1 MAVKREEPQ
10 VQTETPQ
17 IKRDFKRDFIGKA
30 WLNKVL
36 KGEHEGTEY
45 INLTLDNNIQ
55 EVTIEKG
62 NRLLLWPNEKR
73 EGKQDADFRVSLL
86 QTAA

>member
-10 VQTETPQ
+10 VQTELPQ
-17 IKRDFKRDFIGKA
+17 VKKDKREFIGKA

-36 KGEHEGTEY
+36 KGDHEGTEY

-55 EVTIEKG
+55 EVVIEKG

-73 EGKQDADFRVSLL
+73 EGKQDADFRVSLV